1 MYQRYIRIANTSAC
15 LKYKRQRVQSEVNSY
30 FPACLSAHT
39 RTQLTLSLTL
49 SLSDTQH
56 EVSNGVSDPFIEV
69 LVDNKLYAETT
80 IQEKTVNP
88 GVPGANE
95 A

>member
-1 MYQRYIRIANTSAC
+1 
-15 LKYKRQRVQSEVNSY
+15 
-30 FPACLSAHT
+30 
-39 RTQLTLSLTL
+39 
-49 SLSDTQH
+49 
-56 EVSNGVSDPFIEV
+56 VSDPFIEV

-95 A
+95 E